1 MPENGVQRRE
11 EPTVPQWVCEHCY
24 VHLVNGDCTEPDTC
38 TPGSGDE
45 HDPLHLFGDM
55 RVTPGMLSDQHSC
68 GRQCMCTQ
76 DDECEEHPS
85 ADAFTGDSRESQ
97 HHDPADHVG
106 PDECDCERQEF
117 SRWQCDGCG
126 SYLHG
131 SREAVTGWVAS

>member
-1 MPENGVQRRE
+1 MPEKGTQRRE

-68 GRQCMCTQ
+68 GREDGQ
-76 DDECEEHPS
+76 DVE
-85 ADAFTGDSRESQ
+85 
-97 HHDPADHVG
+97 
-106 PDECDCERQEF
+106 ECDCERQEF

-126 SYLHG
+126 SHLHG
-131 SREAVTGWVAS
+131 SREAVTGWVVS